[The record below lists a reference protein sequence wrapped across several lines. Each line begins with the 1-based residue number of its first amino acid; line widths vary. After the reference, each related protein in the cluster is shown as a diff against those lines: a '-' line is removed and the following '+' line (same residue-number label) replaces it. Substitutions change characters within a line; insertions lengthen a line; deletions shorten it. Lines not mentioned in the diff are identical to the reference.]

1 MTLKRQCNLGAKFLG
16 CKPMNVCYT
25 APEIMKKAILA
36 FATIACLALTA
47 KADYII
53 KEEIEHSG
61 KVQPI
66 SIKVKGT
73 KIRIDVA
80 STNSVITDSV
90 TGDMTVLMHGQKIL
104 MKVNAEMVKAQLKAL
119 KELSGQKSDAPV
131 EIDLKP
137 TGNHEQIDG
146 FDTEEYT
153 TDVNGV
159 PTSLFIAKSYPD
171 YQKIVAAIYQIENS
185 PVVAEAHGLVIPPDK
200 LPGLPLRTVHTIN
213 GQKLVVSI
221 TSTQETDL
229 PDTDFSVPADYK
241 ELSLPGALKKDAG
254 HSQK

>member
-1 MTLKRQCNLGAKFLG
+1 
-16 CKPMNVCYT
+16 MNVCYT
-25 APEIMKKAILA
+25 ASEIMKNAILA
-36 FATIACLALTA
+36 FATIACLVLTA

-66 SIKVKGT
+66 SIKIKGT

-80 STNSVITDSV
+80 GTNSVITDSA

-104 MKVNAEMVKAQLKAL
+104 MKVNAEMVKAQMKAL
-119 KELSGQKSDAPV
+119 KELSGQKSDVSA
-131 EIDLKP
+131 EADLKP

-146 FDTEEYT
+146 YDTEEYT

-159 PTSLFIAKSYPD
+159 PASLFIAKSFPD
-171 YQKIVAAIYQIENS
+171 YQQIVAAIYQLHNS
-185 PVVAEAHGLVIPPDK
+185 PVFAEVHELVIPAEK

-213 GQKLVVSI
+213 GQKLVVNI
-221 TSTQETDL
+221 TSTQKTDL

-241 ELSLPGALKKDAG
+241 ELSLPGASNKDAG
-254 HSQK
+254 QSEK

>member
-1 MTLKRQCNLGAKFLG
+1 MS
-16 CKPMNVCYT
+16 VCYT
-25 APEIMKKAILA
+25 ASEIMKKAILA
-36 FATIACLALTA
+36 FATIVCLVLTA

-66 SIKVKGT
+66 SIKIKGT
-73 KIRIDVA
+73 KTRIDVA
-80 STNSVITDSV
+80 GTNSVITDTA
-90 TGDMTVLMHGQKIL
+90 TGDMTVLMHGQKTL
-104 MKVNAEMVKAQLKAL
+104 MKVNAEMVKAQMKAL
-119 KELSGQKSDAPV
+119 KELSGQKSDVSAEV
-131 EIDLKP
+131 DLKP

-146 FDTEEYT
+146 YDTEEYT

-171 YQKIVAAIYQIENS
+171 YQQIVAAIYQIQNS
-185 PVVAEAHGLVIPPDK
+185 PVVAEAHGLVIPPEK

-213 GQKLVVSI
+213 GQKLVVNI
-221 TSTQETDL
+221 TSTQKTDL

-241 ELSLPGALKKDAG
+241 ELSLPGASNKDAG
-254 HSQK
+254 QSEK

>member
-1 MTLKRQCNLGAKFLG
+1 
-16 CKPMNVCYT
+16 MNVCYT
-25 APEIMKKAILA
+25 ASEIMKKAILA
-36 FATIACLALTA
+36 FATIVCLVLTA

-66 SIKVKGT
+66 SIKIKGT
-73 KIRIDVA
+73 KTRIDVA
-80 STNSVITDSV
+80 GTNSVITDTA
-90 TGDMTVLMHGQKIL
+90 TGDMTVLMHGQKTLI
-104 MKVNAEMVKAQLKAL
+104 KVNAEMVKAQMKAL
-119 KELSGQKSDAPV
+119 KELSGQKSDVSAEV
-131 EIDLKP
+131 DLKP

-146 FDTEEYT
+146 YDTEEYT

-171 YQKIVAAIYQIENS
+171 YQQIVAAIYQIQNS
-185 PVVAEAHGLVIPPDK
+185 PVVAEAHGLVIPPEK

-213 GQKLVVSI
+213 GQKLVVNI
-221 TSTQETDL
+221 TSTQKTDL

-241 ELSLPGALKKDAG
+241 ELSLPGASNKDAG
-254 HSQK
+254 QSEK